1 MPSAKYL
8 IAVVSA
14 VLALGT
20 TACTGS
26 GESDP
31 SGPGISGADDAAV
44 GTSET
49 SEPPP
54 STGAATSTP
63 GTVAEGSP
71 GSRWLPGASR
81 PLTLHWVLSGPL
93 DLDDP
98 VAMGLRDL
106 AGDPLPEPDVYD
118 IDGQMNSES
127 TVRALQAR
135 GKRVICYFDAGVYES
150 YRPDAGQFP
159 SSVIGNPDEGWDNSW
174 WLDIRQIAVL
184 EPIMRARI
192 EECRAKGFDAVE
204 PDEID
209 GYSNDSGFPLTAAD
223 QLAYNRAIAT
233 WVHDAGLSVGLKG
246 DIDQAVDLVSSFDWT
261 LNEECFRYDEC
272 DLLNAFVEAD
282 KAVWIAEYRA
292 TDLTAE
298 DCAEA
303 GRNRWNAARYELG
316 LPSDGGRQPC
326 GGW

>member
-1 MPSAKYL
+1 
-8 IAVVSA
+8 
-14 VLALGT
+14 
-20 TACTGS
+20 
-26 GESDP
+26 
-31 SGPGISGADDAAV
+31 
-44 GTSET
+44 
-49 SEPPP
+49 
-54 STGAATSTP
+54 
-63 GTVAEGSP
+63 
-71 GSRWLPGASR
+71 
-81 PLTLHWVLSGPL
+81 
-93 DLDDP
+93 
-98 VAMGLRDL
+98 MGLRDL